1 MTDVSAIG
9 AASAVSTKSGESK
22 SAALSKEI
30 GKTEFLTLLVAQLQ
44 NQDPLNPQDPTEFTA
59 QLAQYSS
66 LEQQF
71 ATNEHLA
78 KMSESS
84 ADVQRLTAL
93 SLIGKE
99 VVAESTDLTL
109 APSPDAELND
119 RLGFPAGVLDG
130 QLGYRLES
138 AATEV
143 ELNIFNDQNVLVATI
158 KEPPAAAGDHFVAWD
173 GKGSSGNLLPAGNY
187 TLEVT
192 AKNAAA
198 ASEDES
204 KVTASS
210 LIRGTVSGVEIGA
223 AGNELM
229 TTAGAVSQAAIS
241 NVNQLLM

>member
-1 MTDVSAIG
+1 MTDVSALG
-9 AASAVSTKSGESK
+9 AVSASATGK
-22 SAALSKEI
+22 SAALSTEI

-71 ATNEHLA
+71 ATNAHLA

-99 VVAESTDLTL
+99 VVAESADLTL
-109 APSPDAELND
+109 APSPEAGLSE
-119 RLGFPAGVLDG
+119 RLGYVPGVLDG

-143 ELNIFNDQNVLVATI
+143 ELNIFNDQKTLVATV
-158 KEPPAAAGDHFVAWD
+158 KAPPAAGGDHFVSWD
-173 GKGSSGNLLPAGNY
+173 GKGFSGNLLPAGNY
-187 TLEVT
+187 TVEVK
-192 AKNAAA
+192 AKNAATA
-198 ASEDES
+198 GKDASEI
-204 KVTASS
+204 KASS
-210 LIRGTVSGVEIGA
+210 LIRGMVTGVAIGS

>member
-1 MTDVSAIG
+1 MTDISAIG
-9 AASAVSTKSGESK
+9 AASTGALTGESK
-22 SAALSKEI
+22 SAALSNEI

-71 ATNEHLA
+71 ATNAHLA

-84 ADVQRLTAL
+84 VDVQRLTAL

-99 VVAESTDLTL
+99 VVAESADLTL

-119 RLGFPAGVLDG
+119 RLGYTPGVLDG

-143 ELNIFNDQNVLVATI
+143 ELNIFNDQKVLVATVTT
-158 KEPPAAAGDHFVAWD
+158 PPAAAGDHFVSWD
-173 GKGSSGNLLPAGNY
+173 GKGFSGNLLPAGNY
-187 TLEVT
+187 TVEVK

-210 LIRGTVSGVEIGA
+210 LIRGTVTGVEIDA

>member
-1 MTDVSAIG
+1 MTDVSALG
-9 AASAVSTKSGESK
+9 AVSASATSK
-22 SAALSKEI
+22 SAALSTEI

-71 ATNEHLA
+71 ATNAHLA

-99 VVAESTDLTL
+99 VVAESTGLTL
-109 APSPDAELND
+109 APSPEAGLSE
-119 RLGFPAGVLDG
+119 RLGYVPGVLDG

-143 ELNIFNDQNVLVATI
+143 DLNIFNDQKTLVATV
-158 KEPPAAAGDHFVAWD
+158 KAPPSAGGDHFVSWD
-173 GKGSSGNLLPAGNY
+173 GKGFSGNLLPAGNY
-187 TLEVT
+187 TVEVK
-192 AKNAAA
+192 AQKGAAAGKDAAEINAA
-198 ASEDES
+198 
-204 KVTASS
+204 S
-210 LIRGTVSGVEIGA
+210 LIRGMVTGVEIGA

-229 TTAGAVSQAAIS
+229 TTVGAVSQAAVR
-241 NVNQLLM
+241 NVNMLM